1 MDPYYI
7 KHGHH
12 NTYIV
17 SCYFIFDELGELLL
31 ECIFIL
37 ILKGPHVVGNMLAK
51 DVVSVDLG
59 TEFSILAVITR
70 ESLGTVE
77 ESNCSLLQQFITLRK
92 SDISMNALIII
103 QAFYFNLSMIKQ
115 MENNLPSTVLNWL

>member
-1 MDPYYI
+1 M
-7 KHGHH
+7 HGNP

-17 SCYFIFDELGELLL
+17 SCNFIFDKLGELLL

-37 ILKGPHVVGNMLAK
+37 ILQGPHVVGNMLAK

-59 TEFSILAVITR
+59 TEFSIFTVITR

-77 ESNCSLLQQFITLRK
+77 GSNGSSF
-92 SDISMNALIII
+92 
-103 QAFYFNLSMIKQ
+103 
-115 MENNLPSTVLNWL
+115 

>member
-1 MDPYYI
+1 
-7 KHGHH
+7 
-12 NTYIV
+12 
-17 SCYFIFDELGELLL
+17 
-31 ECIFIL
+31 
-37 ILKGPHVVGNMLAK
+37 MLAK
-51 DVVSVDLG
+51 DVVSVDLS

-115 MENNLPSTVLNWL
+115 MENNLRSKTDYKEIRNDLHIALVQVHCTPLTKQLRLSKDLAK